1 MGKTRSRHSRKKHDT
16 KQYRKNRH
24 TKQHTKQHTKR
35 HVGRKRHKS
44 RRKYRKRIKKRT
56 SLAGV
61 DDLQSEHIFVKFP
74 GRNPEPIESQNVPSN
89 QDYNLNFKDLIG
101 QSEVSL
107 NNLIEEAVDMDDVG
121 TQLNEKKQ
129 LNNFRNLI
137 YAAMLYITSHGSTIN
152 NTITFSTDSLSEDFI
167 TDIKYNNVN
176 DQLTAIFKI
185 DGNSQHKVIITDPTS
200 TTSNITNDIVPG

>member
-1 MGKTRSRHSRKKHDT
+1 
-16 KQYRKNRH
+16 
-24 TKQHTKQHTKR
+24 
-35 HVGRKRHKS
+35 
-44 RRKYRKRIKKRT
+44 
-56 SLAGV
+56 
-61 DDLQSEHIFVKFP
+61 
-74 GRNPEPIESQNVPSN
+74 
-89 QDYNLNFKDLIG
+89 
-101 QSEVSL
+101 
-107 NNLIEEAVDMDDVG
+107 MDDVG

-185 DGNSQHKVIITDPTS
+185 DGNAQHKVIITDPTS
-200 TTSNITNDIVPG
+200 TTSNITNDMVPG

>member
-1 MGKTRSRHSRKKHDT
+1 MGKTRSRQYKKQRHSQHH
-16 KQYRKNRH
+16 RKNRH
-24 TKQHTKQHTKR
+24 TKQHRKR
-35 HVGRKRHKS
+35 RVGRKRHKS
-44 RRKYRKRIKKRT
+44 RRKHRKRIKKKT

-74 GRNPEPIESQNVPSN
+74 GRNREPIESQNVPSN
-89 QDYNLNFKDLIG
+89 QDYNLNFKDLTG
-101 QSEVSL
+101 HSEVSL

-185 DGNSQHKVIITDPTS
+185 DGNAQHKVIITDPTS
-200 TTSNITNDIVPG
+200 TTSNITNDMVPG